1 MSGEARTLARAAWVL
16 CVAMLAGPA
25 QAQESARPLAE
36 TSDFWR
42 EVRRPGAR
50 RARELLRQAAGH
62 ARRADQIRPGQAEHM
77 RAAYLE
83 NAIVRLE
90 RARALVPDDPEVLLR
105 LGELLARFERPMT
118 GRAPERRTDE
128 AIGVLEELLRIDP
141 DYAPG
146 IPEYQLALL
155 VARKGERARAI
166 AFYDACVDGGASV
179 RLRATCAGN
188 RAEELMLA
196 GRLVEALESYRQA
209 ASLGARVADT
219 RAVQLALFGLALC
232 RDRLGEHADALE
244 EAGRALGMG
253 LGLEVLTSPGVF
265 FEPASELRAYQGL
278 GHLAAAKRSEGR
290 ERRRHLRDA
299 VQAWRAYLRLAP
311 EGDPW
316 RDLASRHL
324 VDARAA
330 LAAAEA
336 EHGRD
341 AP

>member
-1 MSGEARTLARAAWVL
+1 
-16 CVAMLAGPA
+16 
-25 QAQESARPLAE
+25 
-36 TSDFWR
+36 
-42 EVRRPGAR
+42 
-50 RARELLRQAAGH
+50 
-62 ARRADQIRPGQAEHM
+62 M
-77 RAAYLE
+77 RA
-83 NAIVRLE
+83 
-90 RARALVPDDPEVLLR
+90 
-105 LGELLARFERPMT
+105 
-118 GRAPERRTDE
+118 GRR
-128 AIGVLEELLRIDP
+128 
-141 DYAPG
+141 
-146 IPEYQLALL
+146 
-155 VARKGERARAI
+155 
-166 AFYDACVDGGASV
+166 
-179 RLRATCAGN
+179 
-188 RAEELMLA
+188 
-196 GRLVEALESYRQA
+196 VEALEGYRQA

-232 RDRLGEHADALE
+232 RDRPGEHADALA
-244 EAGRALGMG
+244 EAGRPLGMG